1 MATSLSLVQSQ
12 KQMLNLSP
20 AQIQVMRMLELPTC
34 ELLTHIT
41 EELQT
46 NPTLEEGVDK
56 TNETE
61 DTEFTEEEYENPLK
75 NGDFDYEDYTSDDDS
90 YERTTASSNASNR
103 PTEEIPFAMG
113 MTFNEY
119 LKSQI
124 YLTKMDKP
132 DRHIAKFVVG
142 NIDDNG
148 YLRRTTEELV
158 DDLSFREGIIVTD
171 SKMQEIID
179 QIKLFDPVGVAA
191 HDAQECLLIQIRQKV
206 STPSIELAHS
216 ILNRHFDAFSK
227 ANFNKIKQ
235 HLLIDDQQL
244 HDAIKEIKR
253 LNPKPS
259 SAWQGT
265 REDINREIVIPDF
278 IIENLD
284 DVLVVSLNNSD
295 IPSLR
300 VSRDYINILDQC
312 SQKGKSSSDKDATKE
327 IKKYI
332 DSARTFIDAIRQ
344 RNETMM
350 RAMQALVQLQREFFL
365 QGDSMYLKPMV
376 LKDIA
381 DITKYDVST
390 ISRAFNNKY
399 VQTEHGIIPLKFFFS
414 EAMTN
419 ENGETI
425 STRETKQRL
434 QEIVNQEDKT
444 HPLTDDEL
452 EQAMRKEGYII
463 ARRTVAKYREQLN
476 IPVARLR
483 KEI

>member
-1 MATSLSLVQSQ
+1 MATSLGLIQSQ
-12 KQMLNLSP
+12 KQTLNLSP

-34 ELLTHIT
+34 ELLTHIN

-56 TNETE
+56 TNEVE
-61 DTEFTEEEYENPLK
+61 DTEYTEEEYVNPLD
-75 NGDFDYEDYTSDDDS
+75 NDDFNYEDYTSDDDS
-90 YERTTASSNASNR
+90 FERSVSSGSTSHR
-103 PTEEIPFAMG
+103 PSEEIPFAMG

-132 DRHIAKFVVG
+132 DRHIAKFIVG

-148 YLRRTTEELV
+148 YLRRTAEELV
-158 DDLSFREGIIVTD
+158 DDLSFREGIIVSD

-179 QIKLFDPVGVAA
+179 QIKLFDPVGVGA
-191 HDAQECLLIQIRQKV
+191 HDAQECLLLQIQQKE
-206 STPSIELAHS
+206 STPSIELARS
-216 ILNRHFDAFSK
+216 ILSRHFDAFSN
-227 ANFNKIKQ
+227 ANFNKLKQ
-235 HLLIDDQQL
+235 RLLIDDQQL

-265 REDINREIVIPDF
+265 REEINREIIIPDF

-284 DVLVVSLNNSD
+284 DVLIVSLNNSD

-300 VSRDYINILDQC
+300 VSNDYIQMLDRSHQ
-312 SQKGKSSSDKDATKE
+312 SKSTSAKDDCKE

-332 DSARTFIDAIRQ
+332 DSARNFIDAIRQ

-390 ISRAFNNKY
+390 ISRAFSNKY

>member
-1 MATSLSLVQSQ
+1 
-12 KQMLNLSP
+12 
-20 AQIQVMRMLELPTC
+20 
-34 ELLTHIT
+34 
-41 EELQT
+41 
-46 NPTLEEGVDK
+46 
-56 TNETE
+56 
-61 DTEFTEEEYENPLK
+61 
-75 NGDFDYEDYTSDDDS
+75 
-90 YERTTASSNASNR
+90 
-103 PTEEIPFAMG
+103 
-113 MTFNEY
+113 
-119 LKSQI
+119 
-124 YLTKMDKP
+124 
-132 DRHIAKFVVG
+132 
-142 NIDDNG
+142 
-148 YLRRTTEELV
+148 
-158 DDLSFREGIIVTD
+158 
-171 SKMQEIID
+171 MQETID
-179 QIKLFDPVGVAA
+179 QIKLFDPVGVGA
-191 HDAQECLLIQIRQKV
+191 HDAQECLLLQIQQKE
-206 STPSIELAHS
+206 STPSIELARS
-216 ILNRHFDAFSK
+216 ILSRHFDAFSN
-227 ANFNKIKQ
+227 ANFNKLKQ
-235 HLLIDDQQL
+235 RLLIDDQQL

-265 REDINREIVIPDF
+265 REEINREIIIPDF

-284 DVLVVSLNNSD
+284 DVLIVSLNNSD

-300 VSRDYINILDQC
+300 VSNDYIQMLDRSHQ
-312 SQKGKSSSDKDATKE
+312 SKSTSAKDDCKE

-332 DSARTFIDAIRQ
+332 DSARNFIDAIRQ

-390 ISRAFNNKY
+390 ISRTFNNKY

-419 ENGETI
+419 ESGETI

-434 QEIVNQEDKT
+434 LEIVNKEDKT

-452 EQAMRKEGYII
+452 QQAMHQEGYII

-483 KEI
+483 KKI

>member
-1 MATSLSLVQSQ
+1 MATSLGLVQNQ
-12 KQMLNLSP
+12 KQTLNLSP

-34 ELLTHIT
+34 ELLTHIN

-46 NPTLEEGVDK
+46 NPSLEEGVDK
-56 TNETE
+56 TNDVEE
-61 DTEFTEEEYENPLK
+61 IDYTEEEYENPLK
-75 NGDFDYEDYTSDDDS
+75 NSDFDYDDYTNDDDS
-90 YERTTASSNASNR
+90 FERATSSNNSNSR
-103 PTEEIPFAMG
+103 PSEEIPFSMG
-113 MTFNEY
+113 MSLNEY

-148 YLRRTTEELV
+148 YLRRTAEELV
-158 DDLSFREGIIVTD
+158 DDLSFREGLIVSD
-171 SKMQEIID
+171 SKMQEIIE
-179 QIKLFDPVGVAA
+179 QIKMFDPVGVGA
-191 HDAQECLLIQIRQKV
+191 HNAQECLLIQIRQKEA
-206 STPSIELAHS
+206 TPSIELAHT
-216 ILNRHFDAFSK
+216 ILRNHFDAFSK
-227 ANFNKIKQ
+227 ANFDKIRQ
-235 HLLIDDQQL
+235 RLNVTDEQL
-244 HDAIKEIKR
+244 RNAIKEIKH

-265 REDINREIVIPDF
+265 REEINREIVIPDF
-278 IIENLD
+278 IIENQD

-295 IPSLR
+295 IPPLR
-300 VSRDYINILDQC
+300 VSADYIDMLDQC
-312 SQKGKSSSDKDATKE
+312 SKKSNSASAKNASKE

-332 DSARTFIDAIRQ
+332 DSAKTFIDAIRQ

-350 RAMQALVQLQREFFL
+350 RAMQALVRLQREFFL

-390 ISRAFNNKY
+390 ISRAFSNKY
-399 VQTEHGIIPLKFFFS
+399 AQTDFGIIPLKFFFS

-419 ENGETI
+419 ESGETI

-434 QEIVNQEDKT
+434 YEIVEQEDKT

-452 EQAMRKEGYII
+452 EQALRQEGYII

-483 KEI
+483 RNI